1 MDEDKNDFFQDTQE
15 LLEKYIDDRIL
26 LFKIQAAE
34 KSGKLASLFLG
45 ILIIT
50 FLLFLILL
58 FGSIALAM
66 YFGELLNSNLLGFG
80 MVAASY
86 TVILLLYLMLKNKL
100 RSYFIMNTVIKIFF
114 TPSPVEQELEKEA
127 NDD

>member
-66 YFGELLNSNLLGFG
+66 YFGDLLNSILLGFG
-80 MVAASY
+80 MVDDSY
-86 TVILLLYLMLKNKL
+86 SVILLLYLMLKKG
-100 RSYFIMNTVIKIFF
+100 
-114 TPSPVEQELEKEA
+114 
-127 NDD
+127 